1 MKLNGIKFIAIL
13 LMLAVSFVSCTD
25 NDSSCKE
32 IKNLPQEKVCDVTN
46 PLVDLPWLKEYID
59 ELIKRDSNVSI
70 FLCSYNNGI
79 GFLLYSACP
88 PNIDC
93 DTGPSYILK
102 NCEGET
108 LCITDGSNV
117 INCQEE
123 FEVDFKNKILI
134 YEKNCHLK

>member
-1 MKLNGIKFIAIL
+1 
-13 LMLAVSFVSCTD
+13 MLSVSFVSCTD
-25 NDSSCKE
+25 NDNRCKE

-59 ELIKRDSNVSI
+59 DNKNSDNSISI
-70 FLCSYNNGI
+70 FICSYKHST
-79 GFLLYSACP
+79 GFLLYSGCP

-93 DTGPSYILK
+93 FTGPNYVLK

-134 YEKNCHLK
+134 YEKICLLK